1 MSVQDEVRQ
10 NGLLDSTLYIIF
22 YIIDIPFEYHSY
34 KLLSLKNEPKR
45 RFHKQYHLQCPTVNY
60 TYTVYVYK
68 DVVSNIKLCV

>member
-22 YIIDIPFEYHSY
+22 YIIDIPFEYHPY

-45 RFHKQYHLQCPTVNY
+45 RFHKQYHL
-60 TYTVYVYK
+60 
-68 DVVSNIKLCV
+68 D